1 MAPSRSC
8 ASEGRSGPPS
18 VEGRFVRVA
27 CADVGLAA
35 PPATS
40 HLEPGTLDV
49 AAEAPL
55 LVEQVELLLGGR

>member
-1 MAPSRSC
+1 MRL
-8 ASEGRSGPPS
+8 GRQLRGA
-18 VEGRFVRVA
+18 VGQGRFVRVA

-40 HLEPGTLDV
+40 HLEQGTFDV